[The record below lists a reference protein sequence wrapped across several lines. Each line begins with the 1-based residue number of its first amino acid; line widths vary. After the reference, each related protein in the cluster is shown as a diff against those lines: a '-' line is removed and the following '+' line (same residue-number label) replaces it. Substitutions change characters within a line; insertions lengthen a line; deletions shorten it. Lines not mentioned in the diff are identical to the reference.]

1 MHLQIGDHPLRCK
14 KCVLFLAFSC
24 SQSLIRRFK
33 DVEISLPIAYGT
45 IAYWLGKKA
54 DEYVIQFIIEDKF
67 QCLYKMWTKA
77 PNVFQ
82 LFLLVRYH
90 SHKWTVYIR
99 SIFNE
104 DLGSVIKRVVFTL
117 HPSFNNP
124 TRVVDSAP
132 FELSETGWGEFEI
145 GITIIFHSD
154 ATEKPIDL

>member
-1 MHLQIGDHPLRCK
+1 M
-14 KCVLFLAFSC
+14 
-24 SQSLIRRFK
+24 
-33 DVEISLPIAYGT
+33 
-45 IAYWLGKKA
+45 
-54 DEYVIQFIIEDKF
+54 
-67 QCLYKMWTKA
+67 
-77 PNVFQ
+77 
-82 LFLLVRYH
+82 
-90 SHKWTVYIR
+90 YIR